1 VGKDRPRSSP
11 EEGRKNLIG
20 CLKPDHSNGGA
31 HRMRSSISF
40 HLNNLLAN
48 QTLMIQNH
56 MQVAGLRAFSS

>member
-1 VGKDRPRSSP
+1 
-11 EEGRKNLIG
+11 
-20 CLKPDHSNGGA
+20 
-31 HRMRSSISF
+31 MRSSISF